1 MTRRGPRLG
10 HLALAVLVAL
20 AVALPVEFAP
30 RVLPLLSMDTA
41 DAQSRR
47 SAPTERRSFFDMLF
61 GSSRR
66 TTPAPPPRAVS
77 PAPSRRSTTRRRSS
91 TSRST
96 ASSSTPA
103 PAAVEILPKEEGALV
118 ILVIGDFIGSAV
130 ARGLEET
137 FAEEPKVAVNNATN
151 GNSGLVRDD
160 YYDWAA
166 VLPGLLNDQ
175 QPDVVVVAIGGNDR
189 QQLSTADGRFA
200 PLTEGW
206 DAAYTQRVEGIA
218 ETLSVYNHPFFWVGS
233 PPMRSSSFS
242 RDMVHIN
249 ALFKSVISEKGGFFV
264 DVWNGFA
271 DADGRY
277 VSSGPDVDGNLRALR
292 NKDGI
297 NFTRA
302 GRVKLAF
309 YVEREMK
316 RQIGFGADSAD
327 VLLASTPTAK
337 IEVGADGVK
346 RLVGPIMSLS
356 GARPGAREEL
366 AGAGGAAPP
375 KVEDGNED
383 VSAYQTMVI
392 VGGSLP
398 VVPGR
403 ADDFS
408 WPPPGAAAAAPD
420 LDRASGV

>member
-1 MTRRGPRLG
+1 VTRRALRPV
-10 HLALAVLVAL
+10 HLALAALVAL

-30 RVLPLLSMDTA
+30 QVAPLLATDSA
-41 DAQSRR
+41 QAQSRR

-66 TTPAPPPRAVS
+66 AAPAPPPRTT
-77 PAPSRRSTTRRRSS
+77 PRRSTTRRS
-91 TSRST
+91 TPSRST
-96 ASSSTPA
+96 ARRSTPA
-103 PAAVEILPKEEGALV
+103 PAAAEILPKEEGALV
-118 ILVIGDFIGSAV
+118 ILVIGDFIGQAV
-130 ARGLEET
+130 ARGLEEM
-137 FAEEPKVAVNNATN
+137 FAEEPKVAVNNAAN

-166 VLPGLLNDQ
+166 VLPDLLNKQ
-175 QPDVVVVAIGGNDR
+175 EPDIVVVAIGGNDR
-189 QQLSTADGRFA
+189 QQLSTAGGRFA

-206 DAAYTQRVEGIA
+206 DAAYTQRIAEIA

-249 ALFKSVISEKGGFFV
+249 ALFKSGVSEKDGFFV

-292 NKDGI
+292 TKDGI
-297 NFTRA
+297 NFTSA
-302 GRVKLAF
+302 GRLKLAF

-337 IEVGADGVK
+337 IEIGPDGVK

-366 AGAGGAAPP
+366 AGAGGGEPP
-375 KVEDGNED
+375 KVVDGGEEAT
-383 VSAYQTMVI
+383 AYQTMVI
-392 VGGSLP
+392 EGGSLP

-408 WPPPGAAAAAPD
+408 WPPPGEAIAAPD
-420 LDRASGV
+420 LERASGV